1 MSISISNEIEFGN
14 FFYCNGDIIFGN
26 RKAFY
31 EKQFESFDDLQNT
44 WLTFLKQ

>member
-26 RKAFY
+26 RKAISSI
-31 EKQFESFDDLQNT
+31 EKMRKD
-44 WLTFLKQ
+44 